1 MISKKMQE
9 AINAQINAELW
20 SAYLYLSMSM
30 DAADKGFKG
39 SAHWF
44 VHQFKEEQ
52 GHAEKLAGY
61 LQSQNAKVVL
71 APIAAVQT
79 EWPSVVAMFEDT
91 LAHEQKVTAMINNLA
106 AIAAGD
112 KDYASSNMLVWFI
125 DEQVEEEE
133 SAREMIGACEAVEG
147 NKFGLYMLDKEL
159 AARTYTQAAPLA
171 SSK

>member
-79 EWPSVVAMFEDT
+79 EWPSVVAMFED
-91 LAHEQKVTAMINNLA
+91 
-106 AIAAGD
+106 
-112 KDYASSNMLVWFI
+112 
-125 DEQVEEEE
+125 
-133 SAREMIGACEAVEG
+133 R
-147 NKFGLYMLDKEL
+147 
-159 AARTYTQAAPLA
+159 R
-171 SSK
+171 

>member
-91 LAHEQKVTAMINNLA
+91 QAGRRRAGFRNGEHAAMVRQR
-106 AIAAGD
+106 AGRGGR
-112 KDYASSNMLVWFI
+112 YGPRYS
-125 DEQVEEEE
+125 
-133 SAREMIGACEAVEG
+133 
-147 NKFGLYMLDKEL
+147 
-159 AARTYTQAAPLA
+159 
-171 SSK
+171 

>member
-71 APIAAVQT
+71 APPCRPNGRRS
-79 EWPSVVAMFEDT
+79 WRCS
-91 LAHEQKVTAMINNLA
+91 
-106 AIAAGD
+106 
-112 KDYASSNMLVWFI
+112 
-125 DEQVEEEE
+125 
-133 SAREMIGACEAVEG
+133 
-147 NKFGLYMLDKEL
+147 
-159 AARTYTQAAPLA
+159 RTRSPTNRR
-171 SSK
+171 

>member
-52 GHAEKLAGY
+52 GHAE
-61 LQSQNAKVVL
+61 
-71 APIAAVQT
+71 
-79 EWPSVVAMFEDT
+79 
-91 LAHEQKVTAMINNLA
+91 
-106 AIAAGD
+106 
-112 KDYASSNMLVWFI
+112 
-125 DEQVEEEE
+125 
-133 SAREMIGACEAVEG
+133 
-147 NKFGLYMLDKEL
+147 
-159 AARTYTQAAPLA
+159 
-171 SSK
+171 

>member
-91 LAHEQKVTAMINNLA
+91 LAHEQKVTAMIC
-106 AIAAGD
+106 
-112 KDYASSNMLVWFI
+112 ASWPPPSRI
-125 DEQVEEEE
+125 SQ
-133 SAREMIGACEAVEG
+133 R
-147 NKFGLYMLDKEL
+147 
-159 AARTYTQAAPLA
+159 RTCCNGSSTSRSRRKIRPAA
-171 SSK
+171 SSKASKPSKARRWASTCSTRNSAHAKRAVERFH

>member
-71 APIAAVQT
+71 APIAAVQDF
-79 EWPSVVAMFEDT
+79 A
-91 LAHEQKVTAMINNLA
+91 TA
-106 AIAAGD
+106 
-112 KDYASSNMLVWFI
+112 NMLQWFVN
-125 DEQVEEEE
+125 EQVEEEDT
-133 SAREMIGACEAVEG
+133 ARGILEG
-147 NKFGLYMLDKEL
+147 FKAIEGEKVGVYMLDQKL
-159 AARTYTQAAPLA
+159 GAR
-171 SSK
+171 

>member
-61 LQSQNAKVVL
+61 L
-71 APIAAVQT
+71 
-79 EWPSVVAMFEDT
+79 PSPPCRP
-91 LAHEQKVTAMINNLA
+91 N
-106 AIAAGD
+106 GRR
-112 KDYASSNMLVWFI
+112 SWRCS
-125 DEQVEEEE
+125 
-133 SAREMIGACEAVEG
+133 
-147 NKFGLYMLDKEL
+147 
-159 AARTYTQAAPLA
+159 RTRSPTNRR
-171 SSK
+171 

>member
-91 LAHEQKVTAMINNLA
+91 LAHEQKVTAMIHDLCKLA
-106 AIAAGD
+106 AAEQDFERRTCCNG
-112 KDYASSNMLVWFI
+112 SSTSRSRRKI
-125 DEQVEEEE
+125 RP
-133 SAREMIGACEAVEG
+133 A
-147 NKFGLYMLDKEL
+147 
-159 AARTYTQAAPLA
+159 A
-171 SSK
+171 SSKASKPSKARRWASTCSTRNSAHAKRAVERFH

>member
-71 APIAAVQT
+71 APIARPNGRRS
-79 EWPSVVAMFEDT
+79 WRCS
-91 LAHEQKVTAMINNLA
+91 
-106 AIAAGD
+106 
-112 KDYASSNMLVWFI
+112 
-125 DEQVEEEE
+125 
-133 SAREMIGACEAVEG
+133 
-147 NKFGLYMLDKEL
+147 
-159 AARTYTQAAPLA
+159 RTRSPTNRR
-171 SSK
+171 

>member
-30 DAADKGFKG
+30 DAADGGFKG

-61 LQSQNAKVVL
+61 LQPQNAKVVL

-91 LAHEQKVTAMINNLA
+91 LVHEGEGDGDDPRSVQAGRRRAGFRNGEHAAMVRRN
-106 AIAAGD
+106 
-112 KDYASSNMLVWFI
+112 
-125 DEQVEEEE
+125 EQVEEEDT
-133 SAREMIGACEAVEG
+133 ARGILEG
-147 NKFGLYMLDKEL
+147 FKAIEGEKVGVYMLDQKL
-159 AARTYTQAAPLA
+159 GAR
-171 SSK
+171 